1 MATGAKGA
9 TPSTTMVSDSKQS
22 SEPKSEEGRCGECKK
37 VIGRTEKAVLCELC
51 ELWFHCRCENVAD
64 DTYKLM
70 NQDKI
75 HFYCGRC
82 DKAAGSILKTV
93 LGIQRKQE
101 NMAVEL
107 SRVKDEVTGIANRTV
122 VMQNQLDGVV
132 HHFEREIKE
141 IKEGQSRVSVAVER
155 DVTET
160 EVKKMQSQLDSTVR
174 EMKEEMEENL
184 EIERRKMNI
193 IIHGLTDKDGEDDVG
208 EVIKL
213 MEEGLKLDY
222 SRHVEGMVRIGRR
235 ISEQK
240 PRPLKIML
248 TRAESRKEILIRAKD
263 LKGIEMY
270 SRVFITPDLTRKQQE
285 KDRELRWH
293 LKKAKEE
300 GHQNVRIRYGK
311 VVKNE
316 DGRESVLYQPAPKQ
330 M

>member
-1 MATGAKGA
+1 MTMGTKGA
-9 TPSTTMVSDSKQS
+9 ASTPTLVSEGKLL
-22 SEPKSEEGRCGECKK
+22 SETKGEEGKCGECKRA
-37 VIGRTEKAVLCELC
+37 IGRGDKAVQCELC

-82 DKAAGSILKTV
+82 DKAAGSILKIV
-93 LGIQRKQE
+93 IGIQKKQD
-101 NMAVEL
+101 NMAGEL
-107 SRVKDEVTGIANRTV
+107 NRVKEEVAGIANKTTV
-122 VMQNQLDGVV
+122 LQNQLDGVV
-132 HHFEREIKE
+132 QHFEREIQE
-141 IKEGQSRVSVAVER
+141 IKEGPSRGSTTEER
-155 DVTET
+155 DVAET

-193 IIHGLTDKDGEDDVG
+193 IIHGLQDKDAEADVE

-213 MEEGLKLDY
+213 LEEGLHLDY

-235 ISEQK
+235 VTDQK

-248 TRAESRKEILIRAKD
+248 KRVESRKEILIRAKD
-263 LKGIEMY
+263 LKGVEAY
-270 SRVFITPDLTRKQQE
+270 SKVYITPDLTRKQQE
-285 KDRELRWH
+285 KDKELRWH
-293 LKKAKEE
+293 LKKAREE
-300 GHQNVRIRYGK
+300 GHPSARIRNGK

-316 DGRESVLYQPAPKQ
+316 DGREIVLYQPTPK
-330 M
+330 

>member
-1 MATGAKGA
+1 
-9 TPSTTMVSDSKQS
+9 
-22 SEPKSEEGRCGECKK
+22 
-37 VIGRTEKAVLCELC
+37 
-51 ELWFHCRCENVAD
+51 
-64 DTYKLM
+64 M

-132 HHFEREIKE
+132 HHFERE